1 MYAHIKGEFMQE
13 NHSQGKRGRK
23 KRRRSENSIL
33 AGSILLCIITL
44 TAVTVCLV
52 MVFQYRAVQQK
63 NTAVMSEL
71 EAIRLREEAAYNQA
85 EVDALIESAVEETKE
100 ETSEEV
106 SKAFL
111 DRMKELMTSGGG
123 TTEMLRTFFPDE
135 IVLADAGQYYFFPI
149 LEDLAKNTYNPESF
163 MADGD
168 GVVHYYEE
176 GERISRKGIDVSR
189 YQEKID
195 WEKVAE
201 DEVDYAFVRLGIR
214 GYTEG
219 EILEDETFQKNIEGA
234 LKNDIDVGVYFFTQA
249 MSVEEAEEEA
259 EFVIESIAPYKVA
272 YPVVIDVEVV
282 TSANARSNDLSKEER
297 TKYCIAFCE
306 KVKEAGYTPMI
317 YGNLKTFML
326 LLDIEQLEEYDK
338 WFAYY
343 DETYYFPYDFKI
355 WQYTN
360 KGKVSGIKGD
370 VDLNVSFDAKE
381 HEEDDD

>member
-1 MYAHIKGEFMQE
+1 MQE

-201 DEVDYAFVRLGIR
+201 DDVDYAFVRLGIR

-272 YPVVIDVEVV
+272 YPVVIDVEAV

>member
-1 MYAHIKGEFMQE
+1 MQE
-13 NHSQGKRGRK
+13 NHSQGKRSRK

-44 TAVTVCLV
+44 TAVTICLV

-71 EAIRLREEAAYNQA
+71 EAIRLREEAAYSQA
-85 EVDALIESAVEETKE
+85 EVDALVESAVEEAKE
-100 ETSEEV
+100 KTGEEV
-106 SKAFL
+106 SEKFL
-111 DRMKELMTSGGG
+111 GQLKEYMTSGQG
-123 TTEMLRTFFPDE
+123 TTEMLRAFFPEE
-135 IVLADAGQYYFFPI
+135 IVVADTGKYYFFPI
-149 LEDLAKNTYNPESF
+149 LEELAKNTYHPESF

-168 GVVHYYEE
+168 GVIHYYEG

-189 YQEKID
+189 YQDKID
-195 WEKVAE
+195 WEKVAD

-219 EILEDETFQKNIEGA
+219 EILEDETFEDNIKGA

-259 EFVIESIAPYKVA
+259 EFVIESIEPYKVT
-272 YPVVIDVEVV
+272 YPVVIDVEAV
-282 TSANARSNDLSKEER
+282 TSTNARSNDLTSEER
-297 TKYCIAFCE
+297 TEYCIAFCE
-306 KVKEAGYTPMI
+306 KIKEAGYTPMI

-326 LLDIEQLEEYDK
+326 LLDIEKLEEYDK

-343 DETYYFPYDFKI
+343 DDAYYFPYDFKI

-370 VDLNVSFDAKE
+370 VDLNVSFDARE
-381 HEEDDD
+381 YGGEDDD

>member
-1 MYAHIKGEFMQE
+1 MQE

-272 YPVVIDVEVV
+272 YPVVIDVEAV

-343 DETYYFPYDFKI
+343 DEAYYFPYDFKI

>member
-1 MYAHIKGEFMQE
+1 MQE
-13 NHSQGKRGRK
+13 NHSQQKRSRK

-33 AGSILLCIITL
+33 AGSILLCIVTL

-85 EVDALIESAVEETKE
+85 EVDALVESAVEEAKE
-100 ETSEEV
+100 KTSAEVSEE
-106 SKAFL
+106 FL
-111 DRMKELMTSGGG
+111 GRMKELMSSGVG
-123 TTEMLRTFFPDE
+123 TTEMLRSFFPDE
-135 IVLADAGQYYFFPI
+135 IVVADSGQYYFFPI
-149 LEDLAKNTYNPESF
+149 LEELAKNTYNPDSF

-168 GVVHYYEE
+168 GIMHYYVD
-176 GERISRKGIDVSR
+176 GERASRKGIDVSR

-201 DEVDYAFVRLGIR
+201 DEVDYAFIRLGIR

-219 EILEDETFQKNIEGA
+219 EILEDETFQTNIKAA

-249 MSVEEAEEEA
+249 LSEEEAEEEA
-259 EFVIESIAPYKVA
+259 AFVIDSIAPYKVT
-272 YPVVIDVEVV
+272 YPVVIDVEAV
-282 TSANARSNDLSKEER
+282 TSTNARGNDLTSDER
-297 TKYCIAFCE
+297 TRYCITFCE
-306 KVKEAGYTPMI
+306 KIREAGYTPMI

-326 LLDIEQLEEYDK
+326 LLNIEELEEYDK

-343 DETYYFPYDFKI
+343 DEAYYFPYDFKI

-370 VDLNVSFDAKE
+370 VDLNISFETPKNQ
-381 HEEDDD
+381 EDDDT

>member
-1 MYAHIKGEFMQE
+1 MQE
-13 NHSQGKRGRK
+13 NHSQQKRSRK

-33 AGSILLCIITL
+33 AGSILLCIVTL
-44 TAVTVCLV
+44 TAVTICLV

-71 EAIRLREEAAYNQA
+71 EAIRLREESAYDQA
-85 EVDALIESAVEETKE
+85 EVDAMIESAVEEAKE
-100 ETSEEV
+100 ETSSEV
-106 SKAFL
+106 SEEFL
-111 DRMKELMTSGGG
+111 GRMKELMASGVG
-123 TTEMLRTFFPDE
+123 TTEMLRSFFPDE
-135 IVLADAGQYYFFPI
+135 IVVADSGQYYFFPI
-149 LEDLAKNTYNPESF
+149 LENLAKNTYNPDSF

-168 GVVHYYEE
+168 GIMHYYVD
-176 GERISRKGIDVSR
+176 GERASRKGIDVSR

-201 DEVDYAFVRLGIR
+201 DEVDYAFIRLGIR

-219 EILEDETFQKNIEGA
+219 EILEDETFQTNINGA

-249 MSVEEAEEEA
+249 LSEEEAEDEA
-259 EFVIESIAPYKVA
+259 EFVIDSIAPYKVT
-272 YPVVIDVEVV
+272 YPVVIDVEAV
-282 TSANARSNDLSKEER
+282 TSTNARGNDLTSDER
-297 TKYCIAFCE
+297 TRYCITFCE
-306 KVKEAGYTPMI
+306 KIKEAGYTPMI

-326 LLDIEQLEEYDK
+326 LLNIEELEEYDK

-343 DETYYFPYDFKI
+343 DEAYYFPYDFKI

-370 VDLNVSFDAKE
+370 VDLNISFEAPKN
-381 HEEDDD
+381 HEDDDT

>member
-1 MYAHIKGEFMQE
+1 MQE
-13 NHSQGKRGRK
+13 NHSQQKRSRK
-23 KRRRSENSIL
+23 RRRRSENSIL

-44 TAVTVCLV
+44 TAVTICLV

-71 EAIRLREEAAYNQA
+71 EAIRLKEEAAYNQA
-85 EVDALIESAVEETKE
+85 EVDAMVESAVKEAEEK
-100 ETSEEV
+100 TSEEV
-106 SKAFL
+106 SGAFL
-111 DRMKELMTSGGG
+111 NRMKELMTSGGG

-135 IVLADAGQYYFFPI
+135 VVLADAGQYYFFPI

-189 YQEKID
+189 YQDKID
-195 WEKVAE
+195 WEKVAD

-219 EILEDETFQKNIEGA
+219 EILEDETFQTNIEGA

-249 MSVEEAEEEA
+249 MSEEEAEEEA
-259 EFVIESIAPYKVA
+259 EFVIESIASYKVT
-272 YPVVIDVEVV
+272 YPVVIDVEAV
-282 TSANARSNDLSKEER
+282 TSANARSNDLSKEDR

-343 DETYYFPYDFKI
+343 DEAYYFPYDFKI

-370 VDLNVSFDAKE
+370 VDLNVSFDARE
-381 HEEDDD
+381 YEEEDDD

>member
-1 MYAHIKGEFMQE
+1 MQE
-13 NHSQGKRGRK
+13 NHSQQKRSRK
-23 KRRRSENSIL
+23 RRRRSENSIL

-44 TAVTVCLV
+44 TAVTICLV

-71 EAIRLREEAAYNQA
+71 EAIRLKEEAAYNQA
-85 EVDALIESAVEETKE
+85 EVDAMVESAVKEAEER
-100 ETSEEV
+100 TSEEV
-106 SKAFL
+106 SGAFL
-111 DRMKELMTSGGG
+111 NRMKELMTSGGG

-135 IVLADAGQYYFFPI
+135 VVLADAGQYYFFPI

-189 YQEKID
+189 YQDKID
-195 WEKVAE
+195 WEKVAD

-219 EILEDETFQKNIEGA
+219 EILEDETFQTNIEGA

-249 MSVEEAEEEA
+249 MSEEEAEEEA
-259 EFVIESIAPYKVA
+259 EFVIESIASYKVT
-272 YPVVIDVEVV
+272 YPVVIDVEAV
-282 TSANARSNDLSKEER
+282 TSANARSNDLSKEDR

-343 DETYYFPYDFKI
+343 DEAYYFPYDFKI

-370 VDLNVSFDAKE
+370 VDLNVSFDARE
-381 HEEDDD
+381 YEEDDDD